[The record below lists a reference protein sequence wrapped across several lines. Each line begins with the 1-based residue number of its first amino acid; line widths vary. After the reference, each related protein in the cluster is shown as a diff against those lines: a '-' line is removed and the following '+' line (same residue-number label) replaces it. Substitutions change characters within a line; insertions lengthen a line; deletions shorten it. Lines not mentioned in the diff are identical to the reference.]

1 MPKAENLNK
10 KPNSQYLANIP
21 PEKLKEIGRK
31 GGKKSGESRRR
42 KRAMRDLMADIM
54 VIPLEKGK
62 TKQAN
67 QIKNLAEVQGLNVD
81 TETAIALAQVK
92 KALMGDT
99 NAAIFIRDTLG
110 EKPVSQL
117 EVDADVN
124 NTSAKFDE
132 IIGQLGG
139 EGLDE

>member
-1 MPKAENLNK
+1 
-10 KPNSQYLANIP
+10 
-21 PEKLKEIGRK
+21 
-31 GGKKSGESRRR
+31 
-42 KRAMRDLMADIM
+42 MADIM

>member
-54 VIPLEKGK
+54 VISLEKGK

-67 QIKNLAEVQGLNVD
+67 QIKNLAQVQGLNVD
-81 TETAIALAQVK
+81 T
-92 KALMGDT
+92 
-99 NAAIFIRDTLG
+99 
-110 EKPVSQL
+110 
-117 EVDADVN
+117 
-124 NTSAKFDE
+124 
-132 IIGQLGG
+132 
-139 EGLDE
+139 